1 MQANFQADSRY
12 KYFFAGWWILWS
24 AIHFY
29 VVHSFGIISRVALV
43 DSLVSN
49 ILLAGV
55 CLLIINNLRY
65 YLPRR
70 ERYGYLLSLSLVL
83 SLLWIV
89 LDRFI
94 LWLIHPSYDMY
105 RIFLSD
111 STTIRFSVAFLM
123 TGCISAM
130 SLLWFTIKEQKQAE
144 EQKADLE
151 KMAREAEL
159 FKLRQ
164 QLHPH
169 FLFNSLNSINALI
182 GTKPE
187 EARNMLHKLS
197 SFLRGT
203 LKKEEHQW
211 VTLKEECEYL
221 GLYLDIEKVRF
232 GNRLSTRIQC
242 DPETEELMIPALLL
256 QPILENAIKFGL
268 YDTTGEAEII
278 LSSRKN
284 GPQLEIQVS
293 NPYDPETSR
302 GLKGTGYGLNLVQRR
317 LYLLFGRKDLLTTE
331 PGDKIFI
338 TRLLIP
344 PYA

>member
-1 MQANFQADSRY
+1 MQSNSQIDSRY
-12 KYFFAGWWILWS
+12 RYFFAGWWILWAS
-24 AIHFY
+24 IHFY
-29 VVHSFGIISRVALV
+29 VVHSYGVISRVALV

-49 ILLAGV
+49 TLLAGV
-55 CLLIINNLRY
+55 CLLIINNLKY

-70 ERYGYLLSLSLVL
+70 ERYGYLLALSLVL

-89 LDRFI
+89 LTRFI
-94 LWLIHPSYDMY
+94 LWLTHPTYELY

-111 STTIRFSVAFLM
+111 STTLRFAIAFLM
-123 TGCISAM
+123 TGCMAAM
-130 SLLWFTIKEQKQAE
+130 SLLWFTVKEQKQAD

-151 KMAREAEL
+151 KIAREAEL

-164 QLHPH
+164 QLQPH

-182 GTKPE
+182 GSKPE
-187 EARNMLHKLS
+187 EARSMVHKLS
-197 SFLRGT
+197 AFLRGT

-232 GNRLSTRIQC
+232 GNRLSALIIC
-242 DPETEELMIPALLL
+242 EPETEEMKIPALLL

-268 YDTTGEAEII
+268 YDTTGAAEIT
-278 LSSRKN
+278 LCSRKLDN
-284 GPQLEIQVS
+284 QLEIVIS
-293 NPYDPETSR
+293 NPYDPETSKA
-302 GLKGTGYGLNLVQRR
+302 LKGTGYGLNLVHRR
-317 LYLLFGRKDLLTTE
+317 LYLLFGRKDLLVTE
-331 PGDKIFI
+331 PGEQKFL

-344 PYA
+344 AYA